1 MKRLALTLA
10 LIVVLSG
17 CGKSDQELAK
27 DLVKQSCN
35 SKSVAKTESLIR
47 EAVQLDEKYRPYLI
61 AWLKWQQGKELVKVS
76 AGISEEALA
85 NAITNLSNNFSVQDS
100 YCDKWETM
108 KRLTI
113 SLVLLLLLT
122 GCSSAPT
129 ISVEEQAKL
138 IEYDNCI
145 KIISDGKMN
154 PSIYFQYTL
163 EECAK
168 YRP

>member
-100 YCDKWETM
+100 YCDK
-108 KRLTI
+108 
-113 SLVLLLLLT
+113 
-122 GCSSAPT
+122 
-129 ISVEEQAKL
+129 
-138 IEYDNCI
+138 
-145 KIISDGKMN
+145 
-154 PSIYFQYTL
+154 
-163 EECAK
+163 
-168 YRP
+168 